1 MIIGGFFFCIL
12 GEIKFSLKGTIY
24 QILGLI
30 FEAYRGG
37 LTQKCFTQEERLDP
51 LAFLYYFAPV
61 STLAVGT
68 IAAATEW
75 QGDIWAHTGEVWS
88 HVQAIHPGIFIA
100 NGAMAFS
107 LNIVITAMVSVPVV
121 AAPHRL
127 GIRIID

>member
-1 MIIGGFFFCIL
+1 ML
-12 GEIKFSLKGTIY
+12 GEIKFSLKGTTY
-24 QILGLI
+24 QILGLL

-68 IAAATEW
+68 VAAATEW
-75 QGDIWAHTGEVWS
+75 RGDIWAQSGEVWN
-88 HVQAIHPGIFIA
+88 HVLAVHPGIFVA

-107 LNIVITAMVSVPVV
+107 LNIVITALVSAFVIV
-121 AAPHRL
+121 ARSFYSPL
-127 GIRIID
+127 VD

>member
-1 MIIGGFFFCIL
+1 ML
-12 GEIKFSLKGTIY
+12 GEIKFSLKGTTY
-24 QILGLI
+24 QILGLL

-68 IAAATEW
+68 VAAATEW
-75 QGDIWAHTGEVWS
+75 QGDIWAQSGEIWS
-88 HVQAIHPGIFIA
+88 HVLAVHPGIFVA

-107 LNIVITAMVSVPVV
+107 LNIVITALVCVLVIV
-121 AAPHRL
+121 AMPFYFCLA
-127 GIRIID
+127 D